1 MEVSE
6 TGLVSNRSCSVVLYL
21 QLFNVLFDES
31 YNLKLSTDEGLEKKV
46 SNWNKINA
54 VICFNY
60 FQQQFILIGSTMRAL
75 AQGKKGAASKAILC
89 LLECTLGTQ
98 FESFLDASTLKE
110 IGTVMNFEVTFDKQD
125 KVDLMTDDQLNQF
138 GEEEQKQS

>member
-46 SNWNKINA
+46 GNWNKINA

-60 FQQQFILIGSTMRAL
+60 FQ
-75 AQGKKGAASKAILC
+75 
-89 LLECTLGTQ
+89 
-98 FESFLDASTLKE
+98 
-110 IGTVMNFEVTFDKQD
+110 
-125 KVDLMTDDQLNQF
+125 
-138 GEEEQKQS
+138 